1 MDGLRKLLK
10 TSLHN
15 QLDRVNIVSNL
26 KRFKVNFSEESSTVI
41 LKYKLRLKLLE
52 TVIPS
57 AIDGRE
63 NAEFIRMKKE
73 TEEFLRFHNEKLAS
87 ENFKCTLA
95 GCLFECNRHRE
106 YVRHLQRVHPRESRL
121 RCQFGLSCRKAFS
134 SLDLLKD
141 HIRKAHQNKSS
152 TSAEPSSSEAV
163 DVPCRCSIAKCGGAQ
178 FSNLKTFMLHL
189 RNYHA
194 KAEEMVSCIF
204 EDCSSKYD
212 KATTLRNHF
221 NKVHIKAG
229 KFNLKEANKVMSQE
243 VSSME
248 VGNQYQDL
256 NDAFLDDAVE
266 PLDQFM
272 EVEEEALEGDE
283 DMEDDAEPEVI
294 GDVFM
299 MAYCDFLNRLTNYQF
314 IPQSSVQLIS
324 EEYLK
329 NYLKAN
335 KVKTSVLRNSL
346 MENVPGISE
355 GDIKKVLED
364 VAQNDAFLKAQESLD
379 SEYKRTKYL
388 KENFTFVEPEEIVF
402 NSKEVRDGKE
412 TKASMHYIPIV
423 QTIKN
428 LVQDSTFM
436 EVSETMIGDHSKSVL
451 RDVKDGNIYKTNKYF
466 LDNPDALCLFL
477 YSDAVE

>member
-1 MDGLRKLLK
+1 MDGQRELLK
-10 TSLHN
+10 ASLHN
-15 QLDRVNIVSNL
+15 QLDRVNILSNL
-26 KRFKVNFSEESSTVI
+26 KKFKVNFSEVSSTVI
-41 LKYKLRLKLLE
+41 LKYKLRLKLLAN
-52 TVIPS
+52 IIQS
-57 AIDGRE
+57 ASDGTE
-63 NAEFIRMKKE
+63 KIEFIRMKKE
-73 TEEFLRFHNEKLAS
+73 AEEFLKFHNEKLAS

-106 YVRHLQRVHPRESRL
+106 YVRHLQRVHPRESNL
-121 RCQFGLSCRKAFS
+121 CCQFGLSCRKAFS
-134 SLDLLKD
+134 NLDLLKD
-141 HIRKAHQNKSS
+141 HISKAHQNKSS
-152 TSAEPSSSEAV
+152 TSAEPSPAGAV

-178 FSNLKTFMLHL
+178 FSNLKTLMLHL

-221 NKVHIKAG
+221 NKVHVKAG
-229 KFNLKEANKVMSQE
+229 KFNLKKANKVLSQQ
-243 VSSME
+243 VSIMQIDQS
-248 VGNQYQDL
+248 QDL
-256 NDAFLDDAVE
+256 DDAFLDDGVE
-266 PLDQFM
+266 PQDQFL

-324 EEYLK
+324 EEYLQ

-335 KVKTSVLRNSL
+335 EVKTSVLRSSL
-346 MENVPGISE
+346 LKNVPGISE
-355 GDIKKVLED
+355 VDIKKVLED
-364 VAQNDAFLKAQESLD
+364 VAENDAFLKAQRSLD
-379 SEYKRTKYL
+379 SEYKRIKYL
-388 KENFTFVEPEEIVF
+388 KENFTYVEPVEIVF
-402 NSKEVRDGKE
+402 NSKEVKGGKE
-412 TKASMHYIPIV
+412 TKASMHYIPVV

-436 EVSETMIGDHSKSVL
+436 EVSETNISDTSESVL
-451 RDVKDGNIYKTNKYF
+451 RDVKDGVSYKKNKYF
-466 LDNPDALCLFL
+466 IDNPDALCLFL